1 MHIESHR
8 PQGIGVDDESTKD
21 QILKG
26 YQEDDELQYRGNGCI
41 SKTYDP
47 VVLSKRPIVQ
57 RNTLITVNRLVWMGL
72 PEHAHIM
79 SGRLGEIEPVTVK
92 GISPRLIETVTPDV
106 QKAIQD
112 AKDEIN
118 VAEEMDEINIYS
130 RALGLLLWVRD

>member
-1 MHIESHR
+1 MV
-8 PQGIGVDDESTKD
+8 QG
-21 QILKG
+21 
-26 YQEDDELQYRGNGCI
+26 
-41 SKTYDP
+41 
-47 VVLSKRPIVQ
+47 
-57 RNTLITVNRLVWMGL
+57 NTLITVNHSVWMDL
-72 PEHAHIM
+72 PEHVRNM
-79 SGRLGEIEPVTVK
+79 WERLGEIEPVK